1 MCTVGACM
9 SVRQRRDT
17 KKRQVE
23 VKERSR
29 DTKRLKH
36 CYGQTER
43 SSEETEENRLYTLLS
58 FFCLV

>member
-1 MCTVGACM
+1 M

-29 DTKRLKH
+29 DTKRPKH

-43 SSEETEENRLYTLLS
+43 SSEETREENRLYTLLS